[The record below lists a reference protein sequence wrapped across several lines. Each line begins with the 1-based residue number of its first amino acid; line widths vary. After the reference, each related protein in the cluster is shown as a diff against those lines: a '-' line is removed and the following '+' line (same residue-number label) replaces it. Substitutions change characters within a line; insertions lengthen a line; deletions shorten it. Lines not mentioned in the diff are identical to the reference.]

1 MEIYIVQFTTIQ
13 KLNYNKNIYYGKYFN
28 YYLEFLL
35 YVQKFLL
42 AYNLI
47 ITEDKTMH
55 KREGSG

>member
-1 MEIYIVQFTTIQ
+1 ME
-13 KLNYNKNIYYGKYFN
+13 NNFN

-42 AYNLI
+42 TYKLI

-55 KREGSG
+55 KHEGLG